1 MEKYYGIEKYNAIK
15 KYDVTKKYY
24 VTVIYDV
31 IITVRTRSLQ
41 DNWID
46 NQPFFWTSSYNL
58 HLEL

>member
-24 VTVIYDV
+24 VTVICDV

-41 DNWID
+41 DN
-46 NQPFFWTSSYNL
+46 
-58 HLEL
+58 